1 MGTGKELR
9 MRLQIGTIASNS
21 LSGCREVKVMRYVF
35 SFGSFPP
42 VICIFMRI
50 LCSLLVALV
59 QVFGTAARTN
69 TDDSVA
75 LEALKD
81 VWKNLPPSW
90 DGDDPC
96 GNDWDG
102 ISCSDDRVT
111 SISLGSMNLNGQL
124 SSDIQKLSALETL
137 DLSYNN
143 LTGALPTSIG
153 NLKNLTTLILVGCGF
168 SGPIPDTI
176 GSLTKLQIL
185 SLKSNNF
192 VGSIPPSIGNL
203 SDLYLL
209 DLTDNKLTGPIP
221 VSKES
226 TPGLDMLFKAGHFHL
241 GMNQL
246 SGEIPPQLFS
256 SNLTLIHLLLE
267 NNQLT
272 GSIPSS
278 LGLVQDLEVVRLDRN
293 SLSGSVPENLRNLL
307 RVQELFLANNKLTG
321 PLPNLTGMASL
332 AHVDMSNNSFDAMD
346 FPPWFS
352 SLQSLTALIMD
363 NTHIQGELPDSLF
376 DVPCLQTVS
385 LKNNRLNGTLN
396 IGSNHSDELQLVD
409 LRNNFIEAITQR
421 PGYSIEITLVE
432 NPICNEGATEKYCT
446 TPQQQFNY
454 STPPENC
461 TPLPCDSDKTSSPTC
476 RCAYPY
482 SGNLVFTATS
492 FASFGNTSIFGSL
505 QQKLMSKFK
514 SESLPVDSVSLSNPT
529 RNEDGYFVLNLQVFP
544 SGQDHF
550 NRTGISGLALILSTQ
565 TFNTPAGF
573 GPYSFNASK
582 YTYFTGLTAGSGK
595 SGFSSAHIGALVGGL
610 VLLLLLLVA
619 GIYAFRQKKRAEI
632 AGKKNDPFASWDPN
646 RSGGRVPQ
654 VKGARCFSFDE
665 LKKCTDNFSEMNE
678 IGHGGYGKV
687 YRGTLP
693 NGQLVAVKRA
703 QQGSSQGRTGI
714 RLDWMR
720 RLRIA
725 LGAARGVHYLHEL
738 ADPPIIHR
746 DIKPNNILLD
756 ERLNAKVADFGLSRP
771 MGEQERSHVTTEVKG
786 TAGYFDPEYYMT
798 QQLTQ
803 KSDVYSFGVVLLEL
817 LTARRPIE
825 KGKYIVNEVKQAMD
839 KTKDMYNLEAILDPI
854 VASNTV
860 PGSVEKVVDLALKC
874 IQEPSFNRPTMGEVL
889 KEIENI
895 MESAGLNP
903 NAESTS
909 SSTSYEEARK
919 PSSHPYTSESVS
931 SYSAASPP

>member
-1 MGTGKELR
+1 
-9 MRLQIGTIASNS
+9 
-21 LSGCREVKVMRYVF
+21 
-35 SFGSFPP
+35 
-42 VICIFMRI
+42 
-50 LCSLLVALV
+50 
-59 QVFGTAARTN
+59 
-69 TDDSVA
+69 VA

-111 SISLGSMNLNGQL
+111 SI
-124 SSDIQKLSALETL
+124 

-256 SNLTLIHLLLE
+256 SNSTLIHLLLE

-582 YTYFTGLTAGSGK
+582 YTYFT
-595 SGFSSAHIGALVGGL
+595 
-610 VLLLLLLVA
+610 
-619 GIYAFRQKKRAEI
+619 
-632 AGKKNDPFASWDPN
+632 ASWDPN

-703 QQGSSQGRTGI
+703 QQGSSQGGMEFATEIELLSRVHHKNLVSLLGFCFDQGEQMLVYEYIINGSLKDGLTGRTGI

-720 RLRIA
+720 RLQIA

>member
-1 MGTGKELR
+1 M
-9 MRLQIGTIASNS
+9 
-21 LSGCREVKVMRYVF
+21 
-35 SFGSFPP
+35 
-42 VICIFMRI
+42 ICWRI
-50 LCSLLVALV
+50 LFSLLVALV
-59 QVFGTAARTN
+59 QVFATAARTN
-69 TDDSVA
+69 TDDFVG
-75 LEALKD
+75 LEALQD
-81 VWKNLPPSW
+81 VWKNLPPNW
-90 DGDDPC
+90 VGDDPC
-96 GNDWDG
+96 GSNWDG
-102 ISCSDDRVT
+102 IGCRDDRVI

-137 DLSYNN
+137 
-143 LTGALPTSIG
+143 
-153 NLKNLTTLILVGCGF
+153 
-168 SGPIPDTI
+168 
-176 GSLTKLQIL
+176 
-185 SLKSNNF
+185 
-192 VGSIPPSIGNL
+192 
-203 SDLYLL
+203 
-209 DLTDNKLTGPIP
+209 
-221 VSKES
+221 
-226 TPGLDMLFKAGHFHL
+226 HL
-241 GMNQL
+241 GKNRL

-256 SNLTLIHLLLE
+256 SKLALIHLLLE
-267 NNQLT
+267 NNRLT

-278 LGLVQDLEVVRLDRN
+278 LVLVQTLEVVRLDRN
-293 SLSGSVPENLRNLL
+293 YLSGSVPENLSNLL

-321 PLPNLTGMASL
+321 PLPNLTGMTSL
-332 AHVDMSNNSFDAMD
+332 THVDMSNNSFDAMD

-363 NTHIQGELPDSLF
+363 NTHIQGELPVPLF
-376 DVPCLQTVS
+376 DIPCLQTVS

-396 IGSNHSDELQLVD
+396 IGSDHSDELQLVD

-421 PGYSIEITLVE
+421 ADYSIEITLAE
-432 NPICNEGATEKYCT
+432 NPICNGGVTEKYCT
-446 TPQQQFNY
+446 IPQQQSNY
-454 STPPENC
+454 STPPESC

-482 SGNLVFTATS
+482 SGTLVFRAPS
-492 FASFGNTSIFGSL
+492 FASFGNTSVFGSL
-505 QQKLMSKFK
+505 QQKLLSKFW
-514 SESLPVDSVSLSNPT
+514 SESQPVDSVSLSNPT
-529 RNEDGYFVLNLQVFP
+529 RSEDGYFVLNLQVFP
-544 SGQDHF
+544 SGQDYF
-550 NRTGISGLALILSTQ
+550 NRTGISGLALILSKQ
-565 TFNTPAGF
+565 TFDTPAGF

-582 YTYFTGLTAGSGK
+582 YTYFEGLTAGSRK
-595 SGFSSAHIGALVGGL
+595 SPSSSVLIGALVGGL

-632 AGKKNDPFASWDPN
+632 AGKKSDPFASWDPS

-693 NGQLVAVKRA
+693 NGQLVAIKRA
-703 QQGSSQGRTGI
+703 KQGSSQGGMEFANEIELLSRVHHKNLVSLLGFCFDQGEQMLVYEYIINGSLKDGLTGRTGI

-746 DIKPNNILLD
+746 DIKPSNILLD
-756 ERLNAKVADFGLSRP
+756 ERLNAKVADFGLSKP
-771 MGEQERSHVTTEVKG
+771 M
-786 TAGYFDPEYYMT
+786 GYFDPEYYMT

-825 KGKYIVNEVKQAMD
+825 KGKYIVTEVKQAMD

-860 PGSVEKVVDLALKC
+860 PGSIEKVVDLALKC
-874 IQEPSFNRPTMGEVL
+874 IQEPGFNRPTMGEVL

-903 NAESTS
+903 NSESTS
-909 SSTSYEEARK
+909 SSKSYEEGRK
-919 PSSHPYTSESVS
+919 ASSHPYTSESLS
-931 SYSAASPP
+931 SYSGASPP

>member
-1 MGTGKELR
+1 M
-9 MRLQIGTIASNS
+9 
-21 LSGCREVKVMRYVF
+21 
-35 SFGSFPP
+35 
-42 VICIFMRI
+42 ICWRI
-50 LCSLLVALV
+50 LFSLLVALV
-59 QVFGTAARTN
+59 QVFATAARTN
-69 TDDSVA
+69 TDDFVGLKA
-75 LEALKD
+75 LQD
-81 VWKNLPPSW
+81 VWKNLPPNW
-90 DGDDPC
+90 VGDDPC
-96 GNDWDG
+96 GSDWDG
-102 ISCSDDRVT
+102 IGCRDDRVI

-143 LTGALPTSIG
+143 LTGVLPTSIG
-153 NLKNLTTLILVGCGF
+153 KLTNLTTL
-168 SGPIPDTI
+168 
-176 GSLTKLQIL
+176 SLN
-185 SLKSNNF
+185 SNNF
-192 VGSIPPSIGNL
+192 VGPIPPSIGNL
-203 SDLYLL
+203 SNLYLL
-209 DLTDNKLTGPIP
+209 DLADNKLSGTIP
-221 VSKES
+221 VSKGS
-226 TPGLDMLFKAGHFHL
+226 TPGLDMLVSAG
-241 GMNQL
+241 
-246 SGEIPPQLFS
+246 
-256 SNLTLIHLLLE
+256 HLLLE
-267 NNQLT
+267 NNRLT
-272 GSIPSS
+272 GFIPSS
-278 LGLVQDLEVVRLDRN
+278 LGLVQTLEVVRLDRN
-293 SLSGSVPENLRNLL
+293 YLSGSVPENLSNLL
-307 RVQELFLANNKLTG
+307 HVQEL
-321 PLPNLTGMASL
+321 
-332 AHVDMSNNSFDAMD
+332 DMSNNSFDAMD

-352 SLQSLTALIMD
+352 SLQSLTAL
-363 NTHIQGELPDSLF
+363 
-376 DVPCLQTVS
+376 S

-396 IGSNHSDELQLVD
+396 IGSDHSDELQLID

-421 PGYSIEITLVE
+421 AGYSIEITLVE
-432 NPICNEGATEKYCT
+432 NPICNGGETEKYCT
-446 TPQQQFNY
+446 IPQQQSNY

-482 SGNLVFTATS
+482 SGTLVFRAPS
-492 FASFGNTSIFGSL
+492 FASFGNTSVFGSL
-505 QQKLMSKFK
+505 QQKLLSKFWY
-514 SESLPVDSVSLSNPT
+514 ESQPVDSVSLSNPT

-544 SGQDHF
+544 SGEDRF
-550 NRTGISGLALILSTQ
+550 NRTGISGLALILSKQ
-565 TFNTPAGF
+565 TFDTPAGF
-573 GPYSFNASK
+573 GPYSFTANK
-582 YTYFTGLTAGSGK
+582 YTYFAGLTAGSRK
-595 SGFSSAHIGALVGGL
+595 SPSSSVLIGALVGGL

-632 AGKKNDPFASWDPN
+632 AGKKSDPFASWDPS

-693 NGQLVAVKRA
+693 NGQLVAIKRA
-703 QQGSSQGRTGI
+703 QQGSSQGGMEFATEIELLSRVHHKNLVSLLGFCFDQGEQMLVYEYIINGSLKDGLTGRLGI

-746 DIKPNNILLD
+746 DIKPSNILLD
-756 ERLNAKVADFGLSRP
+756 ERLNAKVADFGLSKP

-825 KGKYIVNEVKQAMD
+825 KGKYIVTEVKQAMD

-874 IQEPSFNRPTMGEVL
+874 IQEPGFHRPTMVKCL
-889 KEIENI
+889 KRYRISWN
-895 MESAGLNP
+895 LL
-903 NAESTS
+903 
-909 SSTSYEEARK
+909 
-919 PSSHPYTSESVS
+919 V
-931 SYSAASPP
+931 

>member
-1 MGTGKELR
+1 MNF
-9 MRLQIGTIASNS
+9 MSCSVSFSS
-21 LSGCREVKVMRYVF
+21 LVF
-35 SFGSFPP
+35 SHLWHKVNWRRCF
-42 VICIFMRI
+42 IHD
-50 LCSLLVALV
+50 
-59 QVFGTAARTN
+59 AA
-69 TDDSVA
+69 VA

-421 PGYSIEITLVE
+421 PDLW
-432 NPICNEGATEKYCT
+432 
-446 TPQQQFNY
+446 
-454 STPPENC
+454 
-461 TPLPCDSDKTSSPTC
+461 KTQ
-476 RCAYPY
+476 Y
-482 SGNLVFTATS
+482 VMKE
-492 FASFGNTSIFGSL
+492 
-505 QQKLMSKFK
+505 QQKNTAPLLSSSSITQRHQKIAHPF
-514 SESLPVDSVSLSNPT
+514 PVI
-529 RNEDGYFVLNLQVFP
+529 
-544 SGQDHF
+544 
-550 NRTGISGLALILSTQ
+550 RT
-565 TFNTPAGF
+565 
-573 GPYSFNASK
+573 K
-582 YTYFTGLTAGSGK
+582 
-595 SGFSSAHIGALVGGL
+595 
-610 VLLLLLLVA
+610 LLVPPA
-619 GIYAFRQKKRAEI
+619 DVHILTQAACI
-632 AGKKNDPFASWDPN
+632 LDPN

-703 QQGSSQGRTGI
+703 QQGSSQGGMEFATEIELLSRVHHKNLVSLLGFCFDQGEQMLVYEYIINGSLKDGLTGRTGI

-874 IQEPSFNRPTMGEVL
+874 IQEPGFNRPTMGEVL